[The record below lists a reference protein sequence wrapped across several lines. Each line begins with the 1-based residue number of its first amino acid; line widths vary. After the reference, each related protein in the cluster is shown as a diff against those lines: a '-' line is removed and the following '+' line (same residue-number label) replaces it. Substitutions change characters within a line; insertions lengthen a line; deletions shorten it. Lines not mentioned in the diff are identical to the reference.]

1 MDTDP
6 LPSNLRDLVADED
19 RREYERLWA
28 LLHADKES
36 SFDVD
41 RAWNELAD
49 DLDLD
54 EADADVPDADDP
66 VADAPADGRAP
77 ARTAGTARR
86 ADREPVSGA
95 ASTRSVG
102 WKPIAGA
109 ALTILVAAAAFVL
122 WWQQP
127 VEVRTAVGEQ
137 TTVTLP
143 DGSTADLNGGSTLRY
158 ARGFAVFPGVTADT
172 RSVQLEGEA
181 FFAVRKGER
190 PFSVRTE
197 NAQVEVLGTRF
208 NVRTRRQGDAP
219 LTEVVLEE
227 GRLRL
232 RGGDVRSPKASESDA
247 RAHRSVML
255 DAPGARSRIQG
266 ETAAPAAPDVI
277 DLKYAAAWRT
287 GGFAVQDRP
296 LPSILRDLEVQFG
309 TELRLQIDPSR
320 TRPMTLHY
328 ARSVDLEDVL
338 GDICVV
344 QGLQYRQTQQGY
356 VLVPV
361 DRSGS

>member
-1 MDTDP
+1 MTTDP
-6 LPSNLRDLVADED
+6 LPSNLRDLVDDEN
-19 RREYERLWA
+19 RHEYERLWA
-28 LLHADKES
+28 LLHADDETAY
-36 SFDVD
+36 DVD

-54 EADADVPDADDP
+54 EA
-66 VADAPADGRAP
+66 ADASPAGGAADRRTPPEADTHPERSDRAP
-77 ARTAGTARR
+77 AASDSSRRSAGWKRAAGTA
-86 ADREPVSGA
+86 V
-95 ASTRSVG
+95 TV
-102 WKPIAGA
+102 
-109 ALTILVAAAAFVL
+109 LVAIAAVAL

-127 VEVRTAVGEQ
+127 VDIRTSAGEQ

-143 DGSTADLNGGSTLRY
+143 DGSTVELNGGSTLRY
-158 ARGFAVFPGVTADT
+158 ARGFAVFPGMTADT
-172 RSVQLEGEA
+172 RSVRLEGEA
-181 FFAVRKGER
+181 FFSVQTGDR
-190 PFSVRTE
+190 PFSVRTP
-197 NAQVEVLGTRF
+197 NAQVDVLGTTF
-208 NVRTRRQGDAP
+208 SVRTRRQGDAP
-219 LTEVVLEE
+219 TTEVVLEE

-232 RGGDVRSPKASESDA
+232 RGGDARSPEASESNA
-247 RAHRSVML
+247 RAPRSVIL

-266 ETAAPAAPDVI
+266 TQAAPDAPDVI

-296 LPSILRDLEVQFG
+296 LPTILRDLEAQFG
-309 TELRLQIDPSR
+309 KDVRLQVDPAK

-361 DRSGS
+361 DRSGP

>member
-1 MDTDP
+1 MTTDP
-6 LPSNLRDLVADED
+6 LPSTLRDLVDDED
-19 RREYERLWA
+19 RHEYERLWA
-28 LLHADKES
+28 LLHADDETAY
-36 SFDVD
+36 DVD

-54 EADADVPDADDP
+54 DAADASAAGGAADRRTPRESGSPPERSD
-66 VADAPADGRAP
+66 RAP
-77 ARTAGTARR
+77 A
-86 ADREPVSGA
+86 
-95 ASTRSVG
+95 ASDPSPRSVG
-102 WKPIAGA
+102 WRRAAGA
-109 ALTILVAAAAFVL
+109 AVTVLVAVAAFAL

-127 VEVRTAVGEQ
+127 VDVRTSVGEQ

-143 DGSTADLNGGSTLRY
+143 DGSTVALNGGSTLRY
-158 ARGFAVFPGVTADT
+158 TRDFAVFPGLEADT

-181 FFAVRKGER
+181 FFSVRKGDR
-190 PFSVRTE
+190 PFSVRTP
-197 NAQVEVLGTRF
+197 NAQVDVLGTTF
-208 NVRTRRQGDAP
+208 SVRTGRQGDAP
-219 LTEVVLEE
+219 MTEVVLEE

-232 RGGDVRSPKASESDA
+232 RGGDIRSPEASRSDA
-247 RAHRSVML
+247 RAHRSVIL

-266 ETAAPAAPDVI
+266 EKAAPAAPDVI

-287 GGFAVQDRP
+287 GGFAAQDRP
-296 LPSILRDLEVQFG
+296 LPSILRDLEAQFG
-309 TELRLQIDPSR
+309 KDVRLQVDPSK

-328 ARSVDLEDVL
+328 ARSVGLEDVL